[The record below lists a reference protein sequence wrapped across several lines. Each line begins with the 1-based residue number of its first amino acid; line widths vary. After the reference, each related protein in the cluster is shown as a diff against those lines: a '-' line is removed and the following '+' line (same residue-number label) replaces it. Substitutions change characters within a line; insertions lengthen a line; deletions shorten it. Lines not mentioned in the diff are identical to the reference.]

1 MMRIH
6 KEGTVTIIIVLVLIL
21 ILHFIIHH
29 WVDSHVIDIAYAV
42 LAIAFFIFILSF
54 FRKPKRNPV
63 ADAGDVLSPCD
74 GKVVVIE
81 ETEEPEY
88 FRGRRIQVSIFM
100 SPLNVH
106 VNYNPIGGE
115 VRYVKYHPGKHLV
128 AWHPKSSTENERST
142 VVIAD
147 GKNELLIRQI
157 AGTVARRIVTY
168 SKVEEEVKAGDELGF
183 IKFGSRVDLFF
194 PVGSEILVK
203 LNETVRGA
211 ETVIGKFPLP

>member
-1 MMRIH
+1 MRIH
-6 KEGTVTIIIVLVLIL
+6 KEGNVTIIMVLLLIL

-29 WVDSHVIDIAYAV
+29 WVDSNVIDIAYAV
-42 LAIAFFIFILSF
+42 LALAFFIFILSF
-54 FRKPKRNPV
+54 FRKPQRNPV

-81 ETEEPEY
+81 ETDEPEY
-88 FRGRRIQVSIFM
+88 LRGRRIQISIFM

-106 VNYNPIGGE
+106 VNYNPISGE

-128 AWHPKSSTENERST
+128 AWHPKSSTKNERST

-194 PVGSEILVK
+194 PVGSEIRVK

-211 ETVIGKFPLP
+211 ETVIGKFPRP

>member
-1 MMRIH
+1 M
-6 KEGTVTIIIVLVLIL
+6 
-21 ILHFIIHH
+21 
-29 WVDSHVIDIAYAV
+29 
-42 LAIAFFIFILSF
+42 
-54 FRKPKRNPV
+54 
-63 ADAGDVLSPCD
+63 
-74 GKVVVIE
+74 
-81 ETEEPEY
+81 
-88 FRGRRIQVSIFM
+88 
-100 SPLNVH
+100 
-106 VNYNPIGGE
+106 
-115 VRYVKYHPGKHLV
+115 
-128 AWHPKSSTENERST
+128 
-142 VVIAD
+142 VIAD

>member
-29 WVDSHVIDIAYAV
+29 WVDSNVIDIAYAV
-42 LAIAFFIFILSF
+42 LALAFFIFILSI
-54 FRKPKRNPV
+54 FRKPQRNPV

-88 FRGRRIQVSIFM
+88 FCGRRIQVSIFM

-106 VNYNPIGGE
+106 VNYNPISGE

-128 AWHPKSSTENERST
+128 AWHPKSSTENERTT
-142 VVIAD
+142 VVVED
-147 GKNELLIRQI
+147 EKGRKVMIRQI
-157 AGTVARRIVTY
+157 AGAVARRIVCY
-168 SKVEEEVKAGDELGF
+168 AKEGQQIDQGDQMGF
-183 IKFGSRVDLFF
+183 IKFGSRVDLIL
-194 PVGSEILVK
+194 PADSEIVAK
-203 LNETVRGA
+203 LEFKPQGSISKIA
-211 ETVIGKFPLP
+211 ILK